1 MEVSEFYE
9 KLNNIKSVCI
19 DSSILIY
26 HLEIVKPY
34 DILTRVLIEKI
45 AKGEI
50 FCNISVL
57 TITELLAK
65 PYRLKDYS
73 QISVFENFI
82 SSLPNTKI
90 QPVNYNMA
98 KYAASLRGDYNLRTP
113 DSILLST
120 ALITNSD
127 VFITND
133 ILFKKIN
140 IENIKILILDEH
152 L

>member
-9 KLNNIKSVCI
+9 KLDNIKSVCI

-65 PYRLKDYS
+65 PYRLKDYN

-90 QPVNYNMA
+90 QPVNYGMA

-140 IENIKILILDEH
+140 IENIKILIFDEH

>member
-1 MEVSEFYE
+1 M
-9 KLNNIKSVCI
+9 
-19 DSSILIY
+19 
-26 HLEIVKPY
+26 VKPY

-90 QPVNYNMA
+90 QPVNYSMA
-98 KYAASLRGDYNLRTP
+98 RYAASLRGDYYLRTP

-140 IENIKILILDEH
+140 IEDIKILILDEH